1 MVVSCAVFQKNKT
14 DQTQSAAMQRF
25 VVNDSENELYTRFRY
40 KPVKG
45 LGYEAGIHRRDPVQ

>member
-1 MVVSCAVFQKNKT
+1 MIKYTPLFFLVVSCAVFQKNKT

-45 LGYEAGIHRRDPVQ
+45 LRL